1 MSRTA
6 SVERN
11 TLETQ
16 IQVSLSQNQMD
27 VAEIHIVVIRK
38 ISWLQGKHLLSRVA
52 SRGPVVLRQLQAR
65 QTRPRICV
73 IRVGRHGHLEIGT
86 GDIDESITLGEIN
99 EVLAEEAAAYES
111 GDFLDVRL
119 PSELFVMVVHERGRW
134 FVSPLYTSFEYVRT
148 LLDLPPVDY
157 EGSTVGLPTGTD
169 SASGVLQVVVDQVNG
184 FDFDAEVDAAQ
195 LDMEV
200 EDKKTAAS
208 SRRYPIYRCTIE
220 NEVIYCVPIIGRG
233 LWSKLYGYLSLESDL
248 NTVKG
253 ITFYKHGETPGLGAE
268 IEKGWFQDNFVGKK
282 INDQTGTFIS
292 IEVVKGKA
300 AVAYAGNEEKLSHAV
315 DGISGATIT
324 SRGVTK
330 MLHEDLTKYVPYF
343 KQLEAN

>member
-1 MSRTA
+1 MRSSTYT
-6 SVERN
+6 VVF
-11 TLETQ
+11 
-16 IQVSLSQNQMD
+16 VSTIAIICSL
-27 VAEIHIVVIRK
+27 
-38 ISWLQGKHLLSRVA
+38 LLSTAATLLRDRQDRNEALSKKQNILKALGVQEKMD
-52 SRGPVVLRQLQAR
+52 GPAVDMFFADHV
-65 QTRPRICV
+65 
-73 IRVGRHGHLEIGT
+73 
-86 GDIDESITLGEIN
+86 
-99 EVLAEEAAAYES
+99 
-111 GDFLDVRL
+111 
-119 PSELFVMVVHERGRW
+119 ELFAI
-134 FVSPLYTSFEYVRT
+134 
-148 LLDLPPVDY
+148 DL
-157 EGSTVGLPTGTD
+157 EG
-169 SASGVLQVVVDQVNG
+169 NI
-184 FDFDAEVDAAQ
+184 DAGVDAAQ

-200 EDKKTAAS
+200 EDKKTEAS

-220 NEVIYCVPIIGRG
+220 TEVTYCVPIIGRG
-233 LWSKLYGYLSLESDL
+233 LWSKLYGYLSLGSDL

-268 IEKGWFQDNFVGKK
+268 IEKDWFQDNFLGKK

-300 AVAYAGNEEKLSHAV
+300 TDAYAGNEEKLSHAV

>member
-1 MSRTA
+1 MRSGPYT
-6 SVERN
+6 VVF
-11 TLETQ
+11 
-16 IQVSLSQNQMD
+16 VSTI
-27 VAEIHIVVIRK
+27 AIVC
-38 ISWLQGKHLLSRVA
+38 SLLLSTAATLLRDRQDQNEA
-52 SRGPVVLRQLQAR
+52 LSKKQNILKALGIQEKMDGPAVDMFFADHV
-65 QTRPRICV
+65 
-73 IRVGRHGHLEIGT
+73 
-86 GDIDESITLGEIN
+86 
-99 EVLAEEAAAYES
+99 
-111 GDFLDVRL
+111 
-119 PSELFVMVVHERGRW
+119 ELFAI
-134 FVSPLYTSFEYVRT
+134 
-148 LLDLPPVDY
+148 DL
-157 EGSTVGLPTGTD
+157 EG
-169 SASGVLQVVVDQVNG
+169 NI
-184 FDFDAEVDAAQ
+184 DAGVDAAQ

-200 EDKKTAAS
+200 EDKKTEAS
-208 SRRYPIYRCTIE
+208 SRRYPLYRCTIE
-220 NEVIYCVPIIGRG
+220 NEVTYCVPIIGRG

-268 IEKGWFQDNFVGKK
+268 IEKSWFQDNFLGKK

-300 AVAYAGNEEKLSHAV
+300 TDAYAGNEEKLSHAV

>member
-1 MSRTA
+1 
-6 SVERN
+6 
-11 TLETQ
+11 
-16 IQVSLSQNQMD
+16 
-27 VAEIHIVVIRK
+27 
-38 ISWLQGKHLLSRVA
+38 
-52 SRGPVVLRQLQAR
+52 
-65 QTRPRICV
+65 
-73 IRVGRHGHLEIGT
+73 
-86 GDIDESITLGEIN
+86 
-99 EVLAEEAAAYES
+99 
-111 GDFLDVRL
+111 
-119 PSELFVMVVHERGRW
+119 
-134 FVSPLYTSFEYVRT
+134 
-148 LLDLPPVDY
+148 
-157 EGSTVGLPTGTD
+157 
-169 SASGVLQVVVDQVNG
+169 
-184 FDFDAEVDAAQ
+184 
-195 LDMEV
+195 
-200 EDKKTAAS
+200 S

-220 NEVIYCVPIIGRG
+220 NEVTYCVPIIGRG

-268 IEKGWFQDNFVGKK
+268 IEKSWFQDNFLGKK

-300 AVAYAGNEEKLSHAV
+300 TDAYAGNEEKLSHAV

>member
-1 MSRTA
+1 MRSSTYT
-6 SVERN
+6 VVF
-11 TLETQ
+11 
-16 IQVSLSQNQMD
+16 VST
-27 VAEIHIVVIRK
+27 VAIVC
-38 ISWLQGKHLLSRVA
+38 SLLLS
-52 SRGPVVLRQLQAR
+52 
-65 QTRPRICV
+65 T
-73 IRVGRHGHLEIGT
+73 
-86 GDIDESITLGEIN
+86 
-99 EVLAEEAAAYES
+99 AA
-111 GDFLDVRL
+111 
-119 PSELFVMVVHERGRW
+119 
-134 FVSPLYTSFEYVRT
+134 T
-148 LLDLPPVDY
+148 LLRERQDRNEALSKKQNILKALGVTKKLDSPAVDMFFADHVTLFAIDL
-157 EGSTVGLPTGTD
+157 EGNIDPE
-169 SASGVLQVVVDQVNG
+169 A
-184 FDFDAEVDAAQ
+184 DAAQ

-200 EDKKTAAS
+200 EDKKTEAS

-220 NEVIYCVPIIGRG
+220 NEVTYCVPIIGRG

-253 ITFYKHGETPGLGAE
+253 LTFYKHGETPGLGAE
-268 IEKGWFQDNFVGKK
+268 IEKDWFLNNFLGKK

-300 AVAYAGNEEKLSHAV
+300 ADAYAGNEEKLSHAV

>member
-1 MSRTA
+1 MRSSTYT
-6 SVERN
+6 VVF
-11 TLETQ
+11 
-16 IQVSLSQNQMD
+16 VST
-27 VAEIHIVVIRK
+27 VAIVC
-38 ISWLQGKHLLSRVA
+38 SLLLS
-52 SRGPVVLRQLQAR
+52 
-65 QTRPRICV
+65 T
-73 IRVGRHGHLEIGT
+73 
-86 GDIDESITLGEIN
+86 
-99 EVLAEEAAAYES
+99 AA
-111 GDFLDVRL
+111 
-119 PSELFVMVVHERGRW
+119 
-134 FVSPLYTSFEYVRT
+134 T
-148 LLDLPPVDY
+148 LLRERQDRNEALSKKQNILKALGVTKKLDSPAVDMFFTDHVTLFAIDL
-157 EGSTVGLPTGTD
+157 EGNIDPE
-169 SASGVLQVVVDQVNG
+169 A
-184 FDFDAEVDAAQ
+184 DAAQ

-200 EDKKTAAS
+200 EDKKTEAS

-220 NEVIYCVPIIGRG
+220 NEVTYCVPIIGRG

-253 ITFYKHGETPGLGAE
+253 LTFYKHGETPGLGAE
-268 IEKGWFQDNFVGKK
+268 IEKDWFLNNFLGKK

-300 AVAYAGNEEKLSHAV
+300 ADAYAGNEEKLSHAV

>member
-1 MSRTA
+1 MRSGPYT
-6 SVERN
+6 VVF
-11 TLETQ
+11 
-16 IQVSLSQNQMD
+16 VSTIAIICSL
-27 VAEIHIVVIRK
+27 
-38 ISWLQGKHLLSRVA
+38 LLSTAATLLRDRQDQNEALSKKQNILKALGVQEKMD
-52 SRGPVVLRQLQAR
+52 GPAVDMFFADYV
-65 QTRPRICV
+65 
-73 IRVGRHGHLEIGT
+73 
-86 GDIDESITLGEIN
+86 
-99 EVLAEEAAAYES
+99 
-111 GDFLDVRL
+111 
-119 PSELFVMVVHERGRW
+119 ELFAI
-134 FVSPLYTSFEYVRT
+134 
-148 LLDLPPVDY
+148 DL
-157 EGSTVGLPTGTD
+157 EG
-169 SASGVLQVVVDQVNG
+169 NI
-184 FDFDAEVDAAQ
+184 DAEVDAAQ